1 MVSKQGNLEAN
12 ENQHSKQALKKLIAN
27 PLLNTVI
34 SAQNQSAR
42 KSLF

>member
-34 SAQNQSAR
+34 AQNQSAR